1 MKRQNFRK
9 LILIIAVLLFPIT
22 LYYFSPYLIIQG
34 ATEGIIN
41 GSFCVFAAMLI
52 GSIFFGRVFC
62 GYLCPA
68 GGLQE
73 CACQVNNKEPKK
85 GYRSNIKYVIW
96 FVWLIGVILSFI
108 FRTKELRVDFFYQTE
123 YGISISNI
131 YGFIMYYG
139 VVLLIFLPS
148 IIGGRRSFC
157 HYFCWMAPF
166 MIIGSKLGKL
176 LHIKQLSLEAKK
188 EVCVNCK
195 SCNKQCPMSLPV
207 SENVQK
213 GKMEDRECIL
223 CGACVDTCPKKAIRY
238 RFH

>member
-1 MKRQNFRK
+1 MKRQNLRK
-9 LILIIAVLLFPIT
+9 LLLIITLLLFPIT
-22 LYYFSPYLIIQG
+22 LYYFSPYLIIQAG
-34 ATEGIIN
+34 TEGIIN

-68 GGLQE
+68 GGLQD
-73 CACQVNNKEPKK
+73 CASQVNYKEPKK
-85 GYRSNIKYVIW
+85 GFRSNIKYVIW
-96 FVWLIGVILSFI
+96 VVWLTGVVLSFI
-108 FRTKELRVDFFYQTE
+108 FRSKEISVDFFYQTNH
-123 YGISISNI
+123 GISISNI

-139 VVLLIFLPS
+139 VVMLIFLPA

-166 MIIGSKLGKL
+166 MMIGSKIGKL

-188 EVCVNCK
+188 DACVNCK
-195 SCNKQCPMSLPV
+195 ACNKQCPMSLQV
-207 SENVQK
+207 SEKVQK